1 MVALWFFFRFGRAV
15 ELPGM
20 LPMQRGGPTS
30 QPEHLFA
37 TTICARLCWLGLQCL
52 PQPFSLGCAGWI
64 ALHGMT
70 SGGRT
75 IQPEE
80 DLTNSGCPPGPILRD
95 THLHM
100 HACASWMAS
109 GLPVAKLYAR
119 GWNTPR
125 GFTVTHVSARLA
137 TLARRA
143 IHVGTT
149 AIALITA
156 VCLMGTWPGC
166 RRSV

>member
-1 MVALWFFFRFGRAV
+1 MVALWFFFAS
-15 ELPGM
+15 
-20 LPMQRGGPTS
+20 GGLSSYLECYPCR
-30 QPEHLFA
+30 EED
-37 TTICARLCWLGLQCL
+37 LQVSPNTCS
-52 PQPFSLGCAGWI
+52 PQPFALGRAGWI

-143 IHVGTT
+143 IHVGTS